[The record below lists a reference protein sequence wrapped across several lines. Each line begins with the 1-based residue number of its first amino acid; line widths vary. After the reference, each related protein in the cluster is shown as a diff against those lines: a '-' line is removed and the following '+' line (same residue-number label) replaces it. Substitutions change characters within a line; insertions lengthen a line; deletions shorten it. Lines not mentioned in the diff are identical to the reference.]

1 MTSSRLKFLVDV
13 GVGKKIELFLKE
25 KGYNTKTVRT
35 IDPQMSDEEIIRLL
49 LNENRMIITM
59 DKDFGELVYHYGR
72 DPCGVLLPR
81 LENATG
87 SEKQE
92 VVANILAKHST
103 DIVNRYCVFQNGRLR
118 IRKIGR

>member
-13 GVGKKIELFLKE
+13 GVGKKVELFL
-25 KGYNTKTVRT
+25 
-35 IDPQMSDEEIIRLL
+35 
-49 LNENRMIITM
+49 
-59 DKDFGELVYHYGR
+59 
-72 DPCGVLLPR
+72 

-92 VVANILAKHST
+92 VIANILAKHSS
-103 DIVNRYCVFQNGRLR
+103 DIVNRYCVFQNGKLR